1 MDAVEALTTRRS
13 VRAFTQEQVSDEQI
27 ETLLRVAM
35 SAPSAGNCQ
44 PWRIFVVQD
53 PRTRLGLARA
63 ALDQMFVAEAPLV
76 FVVCT
81 VPEESSWRYGRR
93 GESLYC
99 LQDTAAL
106 TENLLVAAH
115 AMGLGGCWIGAFDE
129 AAAAEVLKLRGGVRP
144 VALVPVG
151 HPNDPER
158 KPSRRPINQVVRWI
172 RQ

>member
-13 VRAFTQEQVSDEQI
+13 VRAFTRDQVSNEQV
-27 ETLLRVAM
+27 ETLLRVAVA
-35 SAPSAGNCQ
+35 APSAGNCQ
-44 PWRIFVVQD
+44 PWRIVVVQD
-53 PRTRLGLARA
+53 SRTRLGLARA
-63 ALDQMFVAEAPLV
+63 ALNQMFVAEAPVV
-76 FVVCT
+76 FVVCA
-81 VPEESSWRYGRR
+81 VPEESSWRYGLR

-115 AMGLGGCWIGAFDE
+115 AMGLGGCWVGAFDE
-129 AAAAEVLKLRGGVRP
+129 ASAADVLKLAQGVRP

-151 HPNDPER
+151 YPNDPER
-158 KPSRRPINQVVRWI
+158 KPSRRPISHVARWI

>member
-27 ETLLRVAM
+27 ETLLRVAVA
-35 SAPSAGNCQ
+35 APSAGNCQ
-44 PWRIFVVQD
+44 PWRIVVVQD
-53 PRTRLGLARA
+53 PRTRVGLARA
-63 ALDQMFVAEAPLV
+63 ALNQMFVAEASVV

-115 AMGLGGCWIGAFDE
+115 AMGLGGGWIGAFDE
-129 AAAAEVLKLRGGVRP
+129 AAAADVLKLPQGVRP
-144 VALVPVG
+144 VALVPMG
-151 HPNDPER
+151 YADELER
-158 KPSRRPINQVVRWI
+158 KPSRRPISHVVRWI

>member
-27 ETLLRVAM
+27 ETLLRVAVA
-35 SAPSAGNCQ
+35 APSAGNCQ
-44 PWRIFVVQD
+44 PWRIVVVQD
-53 PRTRLGLARA
+53 PRIRLGLARA
-63 ALDQMFVAEAPLV
+63 ALNQMFVAEAPVV

-129 AAAAEVLKLRGGVRP
+129 AAAVDVLKLPQGVRP
-144 VALVPVG
+144 VALVPMG
-151 HPNDPER
+151 HPDELER
-158 KPSRRPINQVVRWI
+158 KPSRRPISHVVRWI